1 MKTKSLKLEALTEV
15 CLYCKDLELSSNFYQ
30 NILGVSPFS
39 TSENH
44 VFFRISTQVLL
55 LFDPEY
61 SKQQTHLPSHFAEGH
76 QHIAFTAR
84 PDDYELWKKHVE
96 SQNVNI
102 DKEHLWEAKNL
113 KSFYFRDPD
122 GHVLE
127 ILEGNIW
134 I

>member
-15 CLYCKDLELSSNFYQ
+15 CLYCKDLSKSATFYKTV
-30 NILGVSPFS
+30 LGVVPFS
-39 TSENH
+39 ESEAH

-55 LFDPEY
+55 LFDPKY

-84 PDDYELWKKHVE
+84 PDDYELWKRHIE
-96 SQNVNI
+96 SHNVNI
-102 DKEHLWEAKNL
+102 DKEQHWEAKNL